1 MTPRLYHTVLNCRFR
16 SRSVDRSIASR
27 TKRASSCRWVAGWAG
42 RRAPRVGAHV
52 GCRPSGPWSERKSAW
67 DWSTVPPRSGTRA
80 AGSVRTLRSRPFP
93 ARQPILV
100 QFLAGSPSQGHPSLV
115 LLPFSLSPSSG
126 RKEGRVLLR
135 AACCCI
141 RTVCSPSVSACVCA
155 RVLSER
161 AGESCSPACSSC
173 SWTGRTGSSFFF
185 FYCIPPVAPHRR
197 PLLFPSLHR
206 ESLTVSPPNRLVAES
221 TDSLP
226 SSPFLPSPLLYVLTT
241 VTPLKSPLCAFP
253 ANSRSPFNPSGRPI
267 YILSANA
274 KIPPRLNPLHLALPR
289 LALPCHCTNGER
301 LRSRISV
308 SNDLNPL
315 PLRLFNYLLLPTL
328 HCTALPS
335 IRLSVL
341 AIGPGRHSLL
351 VTCLSLL
358 LHIPYIIT
366 SSRLPRPRTADP
378 RYITSLK
385 D

>member
-1 MTPRLYHTVLNCRFR
+1 MTPRLYHTVLYCRFR
-16 SRSVDRSIASR
+16 SRLVDRSIASL
-27 TKRASSCRWVAGWAG
+27 TKRASSCKWVAGWAG

-100 QFLAGSPSQGHPSLV
+100 QFLAGFRARGTPSSPSFPFPSPLR
-115 LLPFSLSPSSG
+115 LAG
-126 RKEGRVLLR
+126 RKEG
-135 AACCCI
+135 CCCMLAVSVLCAV
-141 RTVCSPSVSACVCA
+141 RVCVRVCA

-185 FYCIPPVAPHRR
+185 SSTVSPPVAPHRR

-274 KIPPRLNPLHLALPR
+274 KIPPRLNPLHLALPC
-289 LALPCHCTNGER
+289 LALP
-301 LRSRISV
+301 
-308 SNDLNPL
+308 
-315 PLRLFNYLLLPTL
+315 L
-328 HCTALPS
+328 HQRGKT
-335 IRLSVL
+335 
-341 AIGPGRHSLL
+341 
-351 VTCLSLL
+351 
-358 LHIPYIIT
+358 
-366 SSRLPRPRTADP
+366 
-378 RYITSLK
+378 
-385 D
+385 